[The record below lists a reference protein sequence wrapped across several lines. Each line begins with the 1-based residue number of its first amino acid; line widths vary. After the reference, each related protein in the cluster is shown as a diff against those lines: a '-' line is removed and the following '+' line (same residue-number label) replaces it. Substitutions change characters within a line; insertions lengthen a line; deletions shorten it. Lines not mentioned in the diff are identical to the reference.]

1 MNTDTW
7 IALDWG
13 TSHLRAWLMDSSGEI
28 LDQRHCDQGMNS
40 LKPDQFE
47 GVLLGQIDDW
57 LSFETITQVL
67 ACGMLGSRQG
77 WIEASYDSAP
87 CSPGTLLTKA
97 PVNDPRINVH
107 ICPGIKQLTPADVM
121 RGEETQ
127 VAGLLAGAAD
137 LNTVV
142 CLPGTHCKWVRIV
155 EGKITEFQ
163 TFLTGELY
171 GLLAEQS
178 VLRHSLDTSGWDQ
191 QAFKSAINESMAQP
205 QSISA
210 QLFSLRAQTLIGDLS
225 GAAANARLSGLLIGL
240 ELASSKNFWSGQQVT
255 IIGEC
260 QLSAHYNLALQMQSV
275 TTVQANSETMTL
287 KGLNLAYRQLN
298 GA

>member
-13 TSHLRAWLMDSSGEI
+13 TSHLRTWLLDCGGQI
-28 LDQRHCDQGMNS
+28 LDQRHCDQGMNNLQS
-40 LKPDQFE
+40 DQFE
-47 GVLLGQIDDW
+47 GVLLEQIDDW
-57 LSFETITQVL
+57 LNFESITQVL

-87 CSPGTLLTKA
+87 CAPGTVLTKA
-97 PVNDPRINVH
+97 PVSDPRIDVH
-107 ICPGIKQLTPADVM
+107 ICPGIKQLAPADVM

-127 VAGLLAGAAD
+127 VAGLLKDAAD

-155 EGKITEFQ
+155 NGKISEFQ

-178 VLRHSLDTSGWDQ
+178 VLRHSLDTTAWDE
-191 QAFKSAINESMAQP
+191 QAFKSAIDESMAQP
-205 QSISA
+205 QSIST
-210 QLFSLRAQTLIGDLS
+210 QLFALRAQTLIGNLS

-240 ELASSKNFWSGQQVT
+240 ELANSKDFWSGQQVT
-255 IIGEC
+255 IIGESR
-260 QLSAHYNLALQMQSV
+260 LSEHYNMALQMQCV

-287 KGLNLAYRQLN
+287 KGLSLAHRQLN